1 MQIRTVGELRR
12 EFEAHMT
19 SVYRTLSEL
28 SKEIDSIKR
37 NVKETNK
44 IAEETFP
51 EDEVEP
57 GE

>member
-1 MQIRTVGELRR
+1 MQIRTVGELRT

-19 SVYRTLSEL
+19 SVYRTLDEL

-37 NVKETNK
+37 NIKETRQ

-51 EDEVEP
+51 EDEEEP
-57 GE
+57 GN

>member
-19 SVYRTLSEL
+19 SVYRILSEL

-37 NVKETNK
+37 NVKESEITPD
-44 IAEETFP
+44 ATGEE
-51 EDEVEP
+51 EEP
-57 GE
+57 FE